1 MSQPLKY
8 SNRLPSMGGSFT
20 DEANRKKIA
29 GDRYVPTFCYQCN
42 AGPDLLKVKVED
54 GVATCVKPN
63 FDAVGIH
70 PADGR
75 VCVKAF
81 GLIQKAYNPNR
92 VLKPMK
98 RTNPKKGR
106 EEDPGFVPISWDE
119 AFEIV
124 AGKLNGIRAKGL
136 RDESGYPRLA
146 VSFGEAATPVAHM
159 GTFIPFLFAWGPVD
173 YGMGA
178 GQGIKCYHSEH
189 LFGEFWHRSFTVTA
203 DATLCN
209 YVISLGANSEVSTGV
224 VGVSRNAN
232 ARARGLKRI
241 QVEPHLS
248 VTGGCSAE
256 WLPIR
261 PKTDP
266 AFLYA
271 LIHVLLFEHD
281 QHELDVPFL
290 QKHTASP
297 YLIAPNG
304 YYARDPQSRK
314 PLIWDK
320 GSQRAVPFDSPG
332 IDPALDGEYV
342 IDAIEIGADEEL
354 WNHTAVKVHTGFT
367 ALKEHVQTC
376 TPQWASEICD
386 LPEEKI
392 RAVAND
398 FLAHAQIGAT
408 IEIEGQ
414 TLPLRPAAVVLGK
427 TVNNGWGAY
436 PCVWARTVLACL
448 IGGLEVPGG
457 LIGTSTTLNKPRNR
471 VESVRPGED
480 GFLQQNF
487 NPTDREH
494 WSSIPKA
501 RNAYNVLVPLVGD
514 GSSSQALG
522 PTHLP
527 WLFQDE
533 PARQFPAFTLPD
545 MWIVYRTNPA
555 ISSWD
560 APGVANTIASFP
572 FTVAFAYT
580 LDESNYMADI
590 LLPDAMDLES
600 TQLFHIGATSYM
612 EQFWKHEG
620 YALRQPVVV
629 PQGEAKEFTEIAT
642 ELARRTG
649 LLASYNNLINKGL
662 AGVKLSGPNYDYSL
676 DIEQV
681 HEVDDIWN
689 AVCQA
694 ASAQLTDGK
703 ETDGLD
709 WYKKNGFKV
718 RPFSQLN
725 WYLYPRMVA
734 ENLRFELPFQERFSR
749 IGKQLGNR
757 LHEANIHWWDT
768 QLEEYEAL
776 PHYRDFP
783 GIWEKAV
790 VDEGGRLDDYPFWL
804 VTTNS
809 MQFAW
814 GSNISLQI
822 IHELASNVGGH
833 AGLVINTN
841 TAAEMGIKNGDM
853 VEITSTLRSSRGR
866 AELRHGIRPDTLL
879 AIGKFD
885 YWATPVAKNI
895 EVPSLNTVTSISL
908 DLTDAM
914 GSGADLVRVGLR
926 KVGT

>member
-1 MSQPLKY
+1 MSKMIKSEQTPRPETGKVV
-8 SNRLPSMGGSFT
+8 
-20 DEANRKKIA
+20 DKAEAGKVSETRQ
-29 GDRYVPTFCYQCN
+29 VPTFCYQCN
-42 AGPDLLKVKVED
+42 AGPDLLKVSVED
-54 GVATCVKPN
+54 GVATCVQPN
-63 FDAVGIH
+63 FDAAGMH
-70 PADGR
+70 PANGR
-75 VCVKAF
+75 VCVKAY
-81 GLIQKAYNPNR
+81 GLVQKAYNPNR
-92 VLKPMK
+92 VLTPMK

-106 EEDPGFVPISWDE
+106 EEAPGFVPISWDE
-119 AFEIV
+119 AFGIV
-124 AGKLNGIRAKGL
+124 AGKLNGIREKGL
-136 RDESGYPRLA
+136 RDESGYARLA
-146 VSFGEAATPVAHM
+146 VSFGEAATPVSHM
-159 GTFIPFLFAWGPVD
+159 GTFIPFLAAWGPVD
-173 YGMGA
+173 YGIGA

-232 ARARGLKRI
+232 ARARGMKRI

-248 VTGGCSAE
+248 VTGACSAE

-271 LIHVLLFEHD
+271 LIHVLLFEHGQD
-281 QHELDVPFL
+281 ELDVPFL
-290 QKHTASP
+290 KERTASP
-297 YLIAPNG
+297 YLIGPNG
-304 YYARDPQSRK
+304 YYVRDPQSRK

-320 GSQRAVPFDSPG
+320 RSQSAVPFDAPDT
-332 IDPALDGEYV
+332 DPALGGMFV
-342 IDAIEIGADEEL
+342 VDAIEVGADEEL
-354 WNHTAVKVHTGFT
+354 WSHTAVSVQTAFA
-367 ALKEHVQTC
+367 ALKEHVQTY
-376 TPQWASEICD
+376 TPQWASDICD
-386 LPEEKI
+386 VPEDKI
-392 RAVAND
+392 RTVAND
-398 FLAHAQIGAT
+398 FLKHAQVGAT

-414 TLPLRPAAVVLGK
+414 ILPLRPAAVVLGK
-427 TVNNGWGAY
+427 SVNNGWGAF

-471 VESVRPGED
+471 IESVRPGED
-480 GFLQQNF
+480 GFLQQDF
-487 NPTDREH
+487 NPTDKDH
-494 WSSIPKA
+494 WSPTPKA
-501 RNAYNVLVPLVGD
+501 RNGYNVLIPLVGD

-533 PARQFPAFTLPD
+533 PAEHFPAFTLPD
-545 MWIVYRTNPA
+545 VWIVYRTNPA

-560 APGVANTIASFP
+560 APGVARKIAEFP

-600 TQLFHIGATSYM
+600 TQLIPIGATSYM

-620 YALRQPVVV
+620 YGLRQPVVP
-629 PQGEAKEFTEIAT
+629 PQGEAKDFTEIST

-649 LLASYNNLINKGL
+649 LLSSYNELINKGL
-662 AGVKLSGPNYDYSL
+662 AGVRLSGQGYDYSL
-676 DIEQV
+676 DIEQS
-681 HEVDDIWN
+681 HEVDDIWD
-689 AVCQA
+689 AICRA
-694 ASAQLTDGK
+694 ASAELTGSE

-709 WYKKNGFKV
+709 WYKENGFKV

-725 WYLYPRMVA
+725 WYLYPKMVS
-734 ENLRFELPFQERFSR
+734 ENLRFELPYQEQYSR

-757 LHEANIHWWDT
+757 LHETDIHWWDS
-768 QLEEYEAL
+768 QLEEYEPL
-776 PHYRDFP
+776 PHYKDFP
-783 GIWEKAV
+783 GIWEKVV
-790 VDEGGRLDDYPFWL
+790 VDEGAKLEDFPFWL
-804 VTTNS
+804 VTANS

-814 GSNISLQI
+814 GSNISLQV

-833 AGLVINTN
+833 AGLVMNTKR
-841 TAAEMGIKNGDM
+841 AEEMGISNGDM
-853 VEITSTLRSSRGR
+853 IEITSTLRSTRGR
-866 AELRHGIRPDTLL
+866 VELRQGIRPDTLL

-885 YWATPVAKNI
+885 YWVTPVAKDI
-895 EVPSLNTVTSISL
+895 EIPNLNTVTPISL

-926 KVGT
+926 KVQD